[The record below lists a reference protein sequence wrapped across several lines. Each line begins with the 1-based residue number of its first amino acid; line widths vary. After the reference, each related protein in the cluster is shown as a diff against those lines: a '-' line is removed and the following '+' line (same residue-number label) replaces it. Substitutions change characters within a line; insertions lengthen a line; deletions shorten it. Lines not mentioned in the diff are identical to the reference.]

1 MYIFTPSSSEAEPS
15 QEPAVYPMTSLEEL
29 NCIVYKDISKDEKH
43 KFT

>member
-15 QEPAVYPMTSLEEL
+15 QVPAIYPMTLLEEL
-29 NCIVYKDISKDEKH
+29 NCIVYKGISKDGKH